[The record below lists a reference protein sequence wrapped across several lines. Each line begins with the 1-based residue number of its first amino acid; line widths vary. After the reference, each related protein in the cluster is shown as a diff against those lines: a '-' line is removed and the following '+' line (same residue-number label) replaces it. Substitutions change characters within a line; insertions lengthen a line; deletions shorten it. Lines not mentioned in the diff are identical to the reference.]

1 MLKVVAYAN
10 CDHAY
15 IVWQADAPVADCLG
29 FALIRRPVGKQESVV
44 ETFVGP
50 GDGPK
55 VANGTSRPSTVWPIQ
70 KFMWADYLAEA
81 GNSIQYRVVP
91 MCGQDFDH
99 MTAKNELASGW
110 SEPVRLDSV
119 GDPQVEAL
127 FNRGVV
133 STQWVARQLVKNKGK
148 SLKSLVDPDLGK
160 TNDVRDFLGGALK
173 KRLLGLL
180 ANQCQA
186 GGHIYASLFELSD
199 PEVIPAF
206 QRFGQK
212 AHIILSDGTH
222 KEETVPKKG
231 KKAGKG
237 SKPKKKSSSGPY
249 DENAFGRSE
258 LQKAHVELH
267 NRMVSGQHFCH
278 HKFIVFMDI
287 HQSTKATAVW
297 TGSTNLTYGGVCT
310 QSNNG
315 LMIRDSDIATRFLN
329 QWRELVKDTNG
340 YPQSLLTFDKES
352 KTKKL
357 KDGQITAWFAPNP
370 KSTGNPKPASINPNY
385 GDHAD
390 LRYARE
396 ILNSAQQGI
405 LFLMLN
411 PGAEGTLLNDILA
424 LLKNPKADEKL
435 YIHGVANQ
443 DPTTAGGRE
452 SLIFVHRNK
461 KEKARHGDEA
471 IILPAAINV
480 SKSLDDKDKKAA
492 AALRKWV
499 SMVDKYWKEEPT
511 GLGVVRVHSKM
522 IVVDPFG
529 AKPVVMTGSH
539 NLGSKASAQN
549 DDNFVILEG
558 FPLIAQQYAV
568 NVITVYNQYRW
579 AFQQQ
584 EAAKDGQ
591 PLNEF
596 HGLQAPWKSQGSYFH
611 DDKLKELRFWM

>member
-1 MLKVVAYAN
+1 MIKIVAYAN

-15 IVWQADAPVADCLG
+15 VVWQPDAVIPECLG
-29 FALIRRPVGKQESVV
+29 FALTRRPTGKKESIV

-50 GDGPK
+50 EDGPK
-55 VANGTSRPSTVWPIQ
+55 LPPGTSKPSTIWPIQ

-81 GNSIQYRVVP
+81 GNSIQYQVVP
-91 MCGQDFDH
+91 MCGPDFDH
-99 MTAKNELASGW
+99 LTAEKDLASRW

-119 GDPQVEAL
+119 GDPPVEAL

-133 STQWVARQLVKNKGK
+133 STQWVARELVKNKGK
-148 SLKSLVDPDLGK
+148 SLKALVDPNLGE
-160 TNDVRDFLGGALK
+160 TNSVRDFLGGALK
-173 KRLLGLL
+173 TRLLALL
-180 ANQCQA
+180 ETQEKA

-206 QRFGQK
+206 KKFGQK

-222 KEETVPKKG
+222 KAPPDKKSKTPKKTKT
-231 KKAGKG
+231 KKRSPAAAF
-237 SKPKKKSSSGPY
+237 
-249 DENAFGRSE
+249 DENAVGRGE
-258 LQKAHVELH
+258 LQKAHIELH
-267 NRMVSGQHFCH
+267 NRMVSGNHFCH

-287 HQSTKATAVW
+287 HQSTKASAVW

-310 QSNNG
+310 QANNG
-315 LMIRDSDIATRFLN
+315 VLIRDSDIATRFLD

-340 YPQSLLTFDKES
+340 YPESLSKFDKAPVS
-352 KTKKL
+352 KEMKG
-357 KDGQITAWFAPNP
+357 GQTTVWFAPNP
-370 KSTGNPKPASINPNY
+370 KSTGTPKPASLNESY

-390 LRYARE
+390 IRYARK
-396 ILNSAQQGI
+396 ILNNAQQGI

-411 PGAEGTLLNDILA
+411 PGPKGTLLNDILK
-424 LLKNPKADEKL
+424 LLKDPKSNGKL

-443 DPTTAGGRE
+443 DPTTAGGKE

-461 KEKARHGDEA
+461 KEKSDHKDEE

-480 SKSLDDKDKKAA
+480 SKSLDEKNKKAA

-499 SMVDKYWKEEPT
+499 SMVDKYWKEEPS

-529 AKPVVMTGSH
+529 EKPVVMTGSH
-539 NLGSKASAQN
+539 NLGSKASMMN

-558 FPLIAQQYAV
+558 FPNIAEQYAV

-579 AFQQQ
+579 KFQQQ
-584 EAAKDGQ
+584 EAAKNGE
-591 PLNEF
+591 PLNSF
-596 HGLQAPWKSQGSYFH
+596 NGLKAPWKSQTSYFR